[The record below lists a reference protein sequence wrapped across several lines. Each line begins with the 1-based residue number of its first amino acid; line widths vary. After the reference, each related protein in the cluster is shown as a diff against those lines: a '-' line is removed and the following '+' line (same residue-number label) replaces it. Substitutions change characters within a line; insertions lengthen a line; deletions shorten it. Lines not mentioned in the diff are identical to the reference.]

1 MDRHYIDD
9 HHIVA
14 RYLADQL
21 TDAEREQF
29 EDYYLEHPEML
40 REIEA
45 TARFKAGLAQL
56 QASGD
61 LAALMKPAPWYAQWR
76 YLAVAAMVFIV
87 IAIAFYFRTPAP
99 PLMAANLAELGGPSS
114 IASSYSLLRRR
125 GSAFDAEVT
134 LPKVGEA
141 IALRVLPEFG
151 APDSRYRI
159 ALTRIDADDKKDR
172 LAEVDHLSADDDGM
186 VTLYLNAPR
195 IAPGDYEVT
204 IANDSPSSQVSRFL
218 MRVWPAS
225 KSIG

>member
-1 MDRHYIDD
+1 MDRQYIDD

-21 TDAEREQF
+21 TDLERAAF

-56 QASGD
+56 QDSGD
-61 LAALMKPAPWYAQWR
+61 LAALLKPVPWYSRWR
-76 YLAVAAMVFIV
+76 SLAVAAIAVVV
-87 IAIAFYFRTPAP
+87 IGAALYFRAPAP
-99 PLMAANLAELGGPSS
+99 PLIAANLAELDGPTSV
-114 IASSYSLLRRR
+114 ASSHALLRRR
-125 GSAFDAEVT
+125 GSDFDAEVT

-159 ALTRIDADDKKDR
+159 ALARIDADDKKDR
-172 LAEVDHLSADDDGM
+172 LAEVEHLPADDDGM
-186 VTLYLNAPR
+186 ITIYLNAPR

-204 IANDSPSSQVSRFL
+204 ITNDDTASSQASQFLIRVSR
-218 MRVWPAS
+218 
-225 KSIG
+225 

>member
-1 MDRHYIDD
+1 MDRQHIDD

-21 TDAEREQF
+21 TDAEREAF

-56 QASGD
+56 RNSGD
-61 LAALMKPAPWYAQWR
+61 LAALLKPTPWHARWR
-76 YLAVAAMVFIV
+76 SLAVAAIAIV
-87 IAIAFYFRTPAP
+87 VIGIAFYFRTPAP
-99 PLMAANLAELGGPSS
+99 TLMAANLAELGGPTSV
-114 IASSYSLLRRR
+114 ASSHALLRRR
-125 GSAFDAEVT
+125 GSDFDAEVT
-134 LPKVGEA
+134 LPNVGEA

-159 ALTRIDADDKKDR
+159 ALARIDADDKKDR
-172 LAEVDHLSADDDGM
+172 LAEVEHLPADDDGM
-186 VTLYLNAPR
+186 VTIYLNAPR

-204 IANDSPSSQVSRFL
+204 VASDDTASNQASRFL
-218 MRVWPAS
+218 IRVS
-225 KSIG
+225 R

>member
-1 MDRHYIDD
+1 MDRQHIDD

-21 TDAEREQF
+21 TDAERAAF

-45 TARFKAGLAQL
+45 TARFKAGLARL
-56 QASGD
+56 QDSGD
-61 LAALMKPAPWYAQWR
+61 LAALLRPAPWYAEWR
-76 YLAVAAMVFIV
+76 YLAVAVVAILVV
-87 IAIAFYFRTPAP
+87 GIAFYFRTPAP
-99 PLMAANLAELGGPSS
+99 PLMAANLAELGGPTSV
-114 IASSYSLLRRR
+114 ASSHALLRRR

-134 LPKVGEA
+134 LPSDADA

-159 ALTRIDADDKKDR
+159 FLTRIDADDKKDR
-172 LAEVDHLSADDDGM
+172 LAEVEHLPADDDGM
-186 VTLYLNAPR
+186 VTIYLNAPR

-204 IANDSPSSQVSRFL
+204 IENDDTASNQASQFLIRVSR
-218 MRVWPAS
+218 
-225 KSIG
+225 